1 MLSIQ
6 VGQQT
11 EILQQVHSQWRVC
24 HSILSLLW
32 NDKTSSYIIQLHV
45 IWIGSQKVLL
55 FIGSRISMLVVPKSP
70 WGSVFERLSQYASP
84 RFILLI
90 INSTYHKSHKVITS
104 LCIVYNRSMFGTLAS
119 MNGELTLYY
128 SHHQLNTSTS
138 LTVYNYAVI
147 PWRGIWSKF

>member
-1 MLSIQ
+1 MKGMSFNPISVMEWQDFQWHHSTSYTINIVLYELNWRSEGFVIYW
-6 VGQQT
+6 
-11 EILQQVHSQWRVC
+11 ILNIRA
-24 HSILSLLW
+24 
-32 NDKTSSYIIQLHV
+32 
-45 IWIGSQKVLL
+45 
-55 FIGSRISMLVVPKSP
+55 LVVPKSP

>member
-1 MLSIQ
+1 MKGMSFNPISVMEWQ
-6 VGQQT
+6 
-11 EILQQVHSQWRVC
+11 
-24 HSILSLLW
+24 
-32 NDKTSSYIIQLHV
+32 DFQLHHSTSYT
-45 IWIGSQKVLL
+45 INIVLYEL
-55 FIGSRISMLVVPKSP
+55 AVRRFIGSRISVLIVPKSP

>member
-1 MLSIQ
+1 MKGMSFNPISVMEWQDFQLH
-6 VGQQT
+6 
-11 EILQQVHSQWRVC
+11 HST
-24 HSILSLLW
+24 SYTNILSC
-32 NDKTSSYIIQLHV
+32 YINWWSESFV
-45 IWIGSQKVLL
+45 VYWVLN
-55 FIGSRISMLVVPKSP
+55 IRTLVVPKSP

-104 LCIVYNRSMFGTLAS
+104 LCIVCNRSMFGTLAS

-128 SHHQLNTSTS
+128 SHYQLNASTS

-147 PWRGIWSKF
+147 PWRSIWSKF